1 MEFDMVPPPVI
12 SDAEQETITDEENQR
27 NNERVQEG
35 AQIRAAY
42 EATFVN
48 ESQSDQLAAELLLP
62 AERVWAVLKEARGNS
77 HEIMAFLQEQTK
89 LHGEWPLKLLESLN
103 KKDLTDTF
111 RPALSDH
118 LLGTMSLLE
127 EHQDEALF
135 TSYILCP
142 RIHFEMIV
150 PFRERFQQ
158 AFTQDE
164 QQLYREQPQALYD
177 RLMSEFEVVEDLNHY
192 KGSATPVGSFELKK
206 GDQLSMHIMLSA
218 AARSVGIP
226 ARLEPNDQRP
236 QFWINGSWTDAVVER
251 TDG

>member
-1 MEFDMVPPPVI
+1 M
-12 SDAEQETITDEENQR
+12 
-27 NNERVQEG
+27 
-35 AQIRAAY
+35 
-42 EATFVN
+42 
-48 ESQSDQLAAELLLP
+48 
-62 AERVWAVLKEARGNS
+62 
-77 HEIMAFLQEQTK
+77 QEQTK

-127 EHQDEALF
+127 EHQDEAMF

-251 TDG
+251 TDGVTDLPALPCSCTCSRLLPIY